1 MIQAIYEETPSSA
14 IEGENQAL
22 RTDIV
27 KNLKVTQATALDAI
41 NDAVT
46 AFPPKPNNTRI
57 TTATTTVV
65 SATPCWAKVDIQAG
79 TMGLVTV
86 YDNTAASGAVLHS
99 GTPTAKDRLF
109 GGDWVYCKV
118 GLTIVT
124 AADTEVFVRT
134 LTV

>member
-1 MIQAIYEETPSSA
+1 MPIFDNAPIRNVGLGQ
-14 IEGENQAL
+14 
-22 RTDIV
+22 R
-27 KNLKVTQATALDAI
+27 LDAV
-41 NDAVT
+41 NDEIT

-65 SATPCWAKVDIQAG
+65 SRTPCWAKVDIQAG

-86 YDNTAASGAVLHS
+86 YDNTAASGVVLHS
-99 GTPTAKDRLF
+99 GTPAAKDRLF
-109 GGDWVYCKV
+109 GGDWVYCQT

-124 AADTEVFVRT
+124 AAATEVFVRK